1 VPFAVQPGL
10 PAGCGVR
17 EDRGVA
23 GALHVRGVVLPDDEH
38 RDLWILDGR
47 VSSTPVADATT
58 IGDGWLLPGL
68 VDAHCHIGVDADGP
82 IDRETQEQQATT
94 ERDAGVLLARDC
106 GVPSDTRWMDA
117 RDDLPRIVR
126 AGQHVA
132 RPKRY
137 IRNFGIEVEP
147 EELVETI
154 ARQAERSDGWVKIVG
169 DWIDRQTG
177 DLGPCWPADVLTA
190 AVERAHQ
197 LGARVTTHVFG
208 EDALPDLLAAG
219 VDCVEHGTG
228 LSVGQLAA
236 MAATQT
242 ALVPTLIN
250 IETFPGIAAS
260 ATKFPAY
267 AAHMLAL
274 HARVDRMVASAYEA
288 GVPIYA
294 GTDAGGSLAHGL
306 IAGEVQALHRAGMSA
321 VDAIAAAS
329 WRARDWLGHSSS
341 LADGA
346 VADFV
351 VLDEDPRS
359 NLEALAHPARVV
371 LRGAVVA

>member
-1 VPFAVQPGL
+1 
-10 PAGCGVR
+10 
-17 EDRGVA
+17 VA

-38 RDLWILDGR
+38 RDVWIVDGR
-47 VSSTPVADATT
+47 ISATPVAKATT
-58 IGDGWLLPGL
+58 VGEGWLLPGL
-68 VDAHCHIGVDADGP
+68 VDAHCHIGVDANGA
-82 IDRETQEQQATT
+82 IDRETQEQQATA

-106 GVPSDTRWMDA
+106 GVPSDTRWMDNRA
-117 RDDLPRIVR
+117 DLPRIVR

-137 IRNFGIEVEP
+137 IRNFALEVEP
-147 EELVETI
+147 EDLVETV
-154 ARQAERSDGWVKIVG
+154 ARQAEHSDGWVKIVG
-169 DWIDRQTG
+169 DWIDRETG
-177 DLGPCWPADVLTA
+177 DLAPCWPADVLLA
-190 AVERAHQ
+190 AVARAHQ

-208 EDALPDLLAAG
+208 EQALPDLLAAG

-228 LSVGQLAA
+228 LSDDELGA

-250 IETFPGIAAS
+250 IETFPDIAAS

-274 HARVDRMVASAYEA
+274 HARVESMVASAYEA

-306 IAGEVQALHRAGMSA
+306 IAQEVRALHRAGMSA

-351 VLDEDPRS
+351 VLDEDPRK
-359 NLEALAHPARVV
+359 NLDVLARPARVV